1 MPAISVLLLCM
12 HTSTPLRA
20 GRSISPPL
28 QHGRR
33 SCKRRLP
40 TEAAGSSN
48 AAEGSDDSS
57 RQQQPTTTAN
67 EKLTCVKMVRPSRL
81 RAQRPFLY
89 LRLRRLLRV
98 MIRNLLRQRRTDRA
112 VAISKNVRGNACAI
126 VGTRALRGRLYEH
139 TSKFAERQCTRSSR
153 HLRHIRKLS
162 RAAQATA
169 PRLSRP
175 VLRRPWAVRVHL
187 HGGPT
192 MPLGFA
198 LCCRLV

>member
-1 MPAISVLLLCM
+1 MPAISVRLLCM

-67 EKLTCVKMVRPSRL
+67 EKLTCVKMVRPSR
-81 RAQRPFLY
+81 QRSFLY
-89 LRLRRLLRV
+89 LRLRRLLRAV
-98 MIRNLLRQRRTDRA
+98 IRNLLRQRRTDRA

-139 TSKFAERQCTRSSR
+139 TSKFAERRGTRLSWL
-153 HLRHIRKLS
+153 LRQIRKLS

-175 VLRRPWAVRVHL
+175 VPRRPWAVRVHL
-187 HGGPT
+187 HGGPI
-192 MPLGFA
+192 MSLGFA